1 MRIKEIFKVVLSIV
15 MAVFIIAV
23 SMGLNIS
30 KMNCSEDNTLYF
42 GTEVPSCSEE
52 TEVVCEKEQEKV
64 SCCLMEIEKTC
75 CPETNDNSCESET
88 ENIHFNFETF
98 ISSECFNFEISP
110 ILISFLSYNIFSEN
124 TYSEIKHFSG
134 IPPPKLNQP
143 ELSKI
148 QSFLL

>member
-1 MRIKEIFKVVLSIV
+1 MFKVVLSIG

-30 KMNCSEDNTLYF
+30 KMSCSDDNELYF
-42 GTEVPSCSEE
+42 GTEVRSCNE
-52 TEVVCEKEQEKV
+52 EKV
-64 SCCLMEIEKTC
+64 SCCMEEIMISC

-98 ISSECFNFEISP
+98 ISSECLNFEISP

-124 TYSEIKHFSG
+124 TYSEIKRFSG